1 MAKLSSHPNLIYI
14 FTLGHFSLHW
24 PHLEW
29 SPIFQE
35 RSLIVMLEI
44 GFGKHIL
51 DTILDQ
57 QSKILHLIFIF
68 LFSMQITADENKMS
82 ALYVTHK
89 RFYQ

>member
-57 QSKILHLIFIF
+57 
-68 LFSMQITADENKMS
+68 
-82 ALYVTHK
+82 
-89 RFYQ
+89 